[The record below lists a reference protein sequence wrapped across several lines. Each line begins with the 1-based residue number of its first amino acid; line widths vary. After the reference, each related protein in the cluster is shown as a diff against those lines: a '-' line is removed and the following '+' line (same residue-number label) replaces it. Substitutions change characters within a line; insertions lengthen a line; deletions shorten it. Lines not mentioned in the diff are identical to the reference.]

1 VISSWRRLCVSREKI
16 AQDVLDRYDQL
27 SKATSDTKEAES
39 RLAKWNAKKK
49 SLLEAVTA
57 LGED

>member
-1 VISSWRRLCVSREKI
+1 VSREKI